1 MNERRGL
8 LPTVVALLIAAVLG
22 GVAALAAAVAFDVH
36 VKETQ
41 TVREVGSFASE
52 EASFDS
58 EGGLSVNEIYERNAP
73 GVVQITS
80 TSVRTTEDPFFPFPQ
95 QFQER
100 HLGSGFVID
109 KSGHI
114 VTNYHVVQGAREV
127 EVSFSNNDSMKAEIV
142 GMDPATDIAV
152 LKVEASSR
160 ALTPLRLGDSDEVQ
174 VGDDVVAIGNPF
186 GYTRSITKGIVSA
199 LQRQIVAPDSF
210 RSRIDQ
216 VIQTDA
222 PINKGNSGGPLLNAN
237 GEVVGVNTQISTG
250 NTGEQGNVGIG
261 FAVPIDTVKDVAAQ
275 LIDNGRVERAFL
287 GISAQPV
294 TAQVARLI
302 RLPARRGLLVARVE
316 RGSAA
321 DEAGIEAGTT
331 EVVVAG
337 QTYVLGGDLIVSAD
351 GEPVPTV
358 ERLRSVIAEKKPG
371 DEMELEIYRDGEKR
385 TVEVELGRQPTET
398 PPGD

>member
-8 LPTVVALLIAAVLG
+8 LPTVAALVLAAVLG
-22 GVAALAAAVAFDVH
+22 GAVALAAAAALGVQ

-41 TVREVGSFASE
+41 TVREVGSFDPE

-58 EGGLSVNEIYERNAP
+58 EGGLSVNDIYRRSAP

-127 EVSFSNNDSMKAEIV
+127 EVSFSNNDSMEAEIV
-142 GMDPATDIAV
+142 GTDPATDIAV
-152 LKVEASSR
+152 LKVKASSR
-160 ALTPLRLGDSDEVQ
+160 ALTPLPLGDSDDVQ

-186 GYTRSITKGIVSA
+186 GYTRSVTKGIVSA

-237 GEVVGVNTQISTG
+237 GEVIGVNTQISTG

-261 FAVPIDTVKDVAAQ
+261 FAVPIDTVNDVASQ
-275 LIDNGRVERAFL
+275 LIDKGRVERASL
-287 GISAQPV
+287 GISAQPI
-294 TAQVARLI
+294 TAQIARFF
-302 RLPARRGLLVARVE
+302 RLPVRRGLLVADVTE
-316 RGSAA
+316 GSGA
-321 DEAGIEAGTT
+321 DEAGIRAGTT
-331 EVVVAG
+331 QVVVAG
-337 QTYVLGGDLIVSAD
+337 QTYVLGGDLIVKAD
-351 GEPVPTV
+351 GVPVPSV
-358 ERLRSVIAEKKPG
+358 ERLRSVLADKKPG
-371 DEMELEIYRDGEKR
+371 DEMELELYRDGEKE
-385 TVEVELGRQPTET
+385 TVDVELGRQPTET